1 MKMKRPLTYY
11 ALAVYIACLN
21 LMFLQINIIF
31 AILMT
36 IIFVAVIFFT
46 QNIKGFI
53 LILCFF
59 IIGCLSFFIY
69 FNVDIGGSA
78 KFRIIEKS
86 RGSYIGDYRGRK
98 VILYGNLSNIELGE
112 KIVVKGNFSDDK
124 DYSKGVIGKYK
135 IKSCSKGRTDFLKKV
150 YDFKEKLYYKY
161 SKVLGDKNAGVIMA
175 ACYGDTK
182 YLNFQIKEE
191 INKLGIS
198 HIISVSGFHLAI
210 VYKLLEKVLGIKLG
224 LVGSFLYMIFTG
236 AEAATIRSYVMILI
250 LKLSKVFYKNYDGLS
265 SLSLSAIIIFIIKPY
280 YVLDIG
286 CTLSFL
292 ATLGIII
299 YNGKIQRA
307 LYMLPKELN
316 ENLSVT
322 LSAQIFAMPYTMCT
336 IENISM
342 FFIPGNLMLAP
353 LYSFVVLLGTLGII
367 FVKFDM
373 LFRIITSLLY
383 STMISIEGGTYLLL
397 KIAPSLSEYNYFYGI
412 VMLAMFMSYV
422 FIKHGYKELMYFPAA
437 LMCFIIMYNMV

>member
-1 MKMKRPLTYY
+1 
-11 ALAVYIACLN
+11 
-21 LMFLQINIIF
+21 
-31 AILMT
+31 
-36 IIFVAVIFFT
+36 
-46 QNIKGFI
+46 
-53 LILCFF
+53 
-59 IIGCLSFFIY
+59 
-69 FNVDIGGSA
+69 
-78 KFRIIEKS
+78 
-86 RGSYIGDYRGRK
+86 
-98 VILYGNLSNIELGE
+98 
-112 KIVVKGNFSDDK
+112 
-124 DYSKGVIGKYK
+124 
-135 IKSCSKGRTDFLKKV
+135 
-150 YDFKEKLYYKY
+150 
-161 SKVLGDKNAGVIMA
+161 
-175 ACYGDTK
+175 
-182 YLNFQIKEE
+182 
-191 INKLGIS
+191 
-198 HIISVSGFHLAI
+198 
-210 VYKLLEKVLGIKLG
+210 
-224 LVGSFLYMIFTG
+224 MIFTG